1 MLRNTFTK
9 EEKLKSRS
17 AINSLFEQG
26 SAELYTYPLKVK
38 YILHVD
44 DQSPL
49 PKIAVMVPKR
59 KFKNAVD
66 RNTLKRRIKEAYRL
80 NNHALKATSVNNKCT
95 LEMMF
100 MYISATEE
108 QYPAI
113 NKAVIKLI
121 SQLTSKIDNVHTSN

>member
-1 MLRNTFTK
+1 MQRNTFTK

-17 AINSLFEQG
+17 AINSLFEEG

-38 YILHVD
+38 YTLNTAET
-44 DQSPL
+44 SAL
-49 PKIAVMVPKR
+49 PKVAVMVPKR

-80 NNHALKATSVNNKCT
+80 NNQALKTLSVNNKCT

-108 QYPAI
+108 KYPTI
-113 NKAVIKLI
+113 NKAVVKLI
-121 SQLTSKIDNVHTSN
+121 SQLTSKIDNVGTSN